1 MSHELISRSA
11 DLRQLQDEG
20 YEVEVRSNHLLI
32 HSVPYLNSRGVVG
45 RGTLVSDL
53 TLAGDVTTAPGNHIA
68 WFVGEHPCQKDGR
81 EIPQIKHTSQTTQ
94 LAQDIVVN
102 HSFSNKPAQ
111 GYANYH
117 QKMTRYIDIVSAPAQ
132 SVDPTATAR
141 TFKPVAASPE
151 QSVFEYLDTA
161 SSRAGILA
169 VSDKLKSSRVAI
181 VGLGGTG
188 SYVLDLVAK
197 TSVREIHL
205 FDADAFL
212 QHNAFRAP
220 SAASLDD
227 LTRGLSKVAY
237 FRALYS
243 RMRRGI
249 VAHEEHVSEENVEV
263 LLGFDFV
270 FLCLDHGSAKKLIG
284 DRLST
289 GAMSFIDVGIG
300 VEMVPESLALWA
312 ICRVTTSTPDKRDHF
327 SKRVSFADNDSDNP
341 YDKNIQVA
349 DLNALNAALAVIK
362 WKKVCG
368 FYQDLEK
375 EHNTTYT
382 TSSNLLTSD
391 DLL

>member
-1 MSHELISRSA
+1 M
-11 DLRQLQDEG
+11 
-20 YEVEVRSNHLLI
+20 
-32 HSVPYLNSRGVVG
+32 
-45 RGTLVSDL
+45 
-53 TLAGDVTTAPGNHIA
+53 
-68 WFVGEHPCQKDGR
+68 GEHPCQKDGR

-94 LAQDIVVN
+94 LAQDIVVH

-132 SVDPTATAR
+132 SVDPTVMAR

-151 QSVFEYLDTA
+151 ESVFEYLDTA
-161 SSRAGILA
+161 SSRAGIFA
-169 VSDKLKSSRVAI
+169 VTDKLKSSRVAI

-197 TSVREIHL
+197 TPVREIHL

-227 LTRGLSKVAY
+227 LTRRPSKVAY

-249 VAHEEHVSEENVEV
+249 FAHEEHISEENVEG

-270 FLCLDHGSAKKLIG
+270 FLCLDNGPAKKLIV
-284 DRLST
+284 DRLNT
-289 GAMSFIDVGIG
+289 GALSFIDVGIG

-312 ICRVTTSTPDKRDHF
+312 ICRVTTSTPNKRDHF
-327 SKRVSFADNDSDNP
+327 SQRVSFADNDSDNP

-362 WKKVCG
+362 WKKLCG

-382 TSSNLLTSD
+382 TCSNLLTSD

>member
-1 MSHELISRSA
+1 
-11 DLRQLQDEG
+11 
-20 YEVEVRSNHLLI
+20 
-32 HSVPYLNSRGVVG
+32 
-45 RGTLVSDL
+45 VSDL
-53 TLAGDVTTAPGNHIA
+53 TLAGDVTTTPGNHVA

-81 EIPQIKHTSQTTQ
+81 EIPQIKHTSQSTQ

-197 TSVREIHL
+197 TPVREIHL

-270 FLCLDHGSAKKLIG
+270 FLCLDNGPAKKLIV

-327 SKRVSFADNDSDNP
+327 SKRVSFADNNGDNP

>member
-20 YEVEVRSNHLLI
+20 YEVEVRSNYLLI
-32 HSVPYLNSRGVVG
+32 HSVPYLNSRGIVD

-53 TLAGDVTTAPGNHIA
+53 TLAGDVTTTPGNHIA
-68 WFVGEHPCQKDGR
+68 WFVGEHPHQKDGR
-81 EIPQIKHTSQTTQ
+81 EIPQIKHASQTTQ
-94 LAQDIVVN
+94 LAQDILVH

-132 SVDPTATAR
+132 SVDPTVMAR

-151 QSVFEYLDTA
+151 ESVFEYLDTA
-161 SSRAGILA
+161 SSRAGICA
-169 VSDKLKSSRVAI
+169 VTDKLKSSRVAI

-197 TSVREIHL
+197 TPVREIHL

-227 LTRGLSKVAY
+227 LTRRPSKVAY

-263 LLGFDFV
+263 LLGLDFV
-270 FLCLDHGSAKKLIG
+270 FLCLDNGPAKKLIV
-284 DRLST
+284 DRLSA

-300 VEMVPESLALWA
+300 VEIVPESLALWA

-327 SKRVSFADNDSDNP
+327 SKRVSFADNNGDNP

-362 WKKVCG
+362 WKKLCG

>member
-53 TLAGDVTTAPGNHIA
+53 TLAGDVTTTPGNHVA

-81 EIPQIKHTSQTTQ
+81 EIPQIKHTSQSTQ

-197 TSVREIHL
+197 TPVREIHL

-237 FRALYS
+237 FRALYA

-270 FLCLDHGSAKKLIG
+270 FLCLDNGPAKKLIV

-327 SKRVSFADNDSDNP
+327 SKRVSFADNNGDNP

>member
-1 MSHELISRSA
+1 
-11 DLRQLQDEG
+11 
-20 YEVEVRSNHLLI
+20 
-32 HSVPYLNSRGVVG
+32 
-45 RGTLVSDL
+45 
-53 TLAGDVTTAPGNHIA
+53 
-68 WFVGEHPCQKDGR
+68 
-81 EIPQIKHTSQTTQ
+81 
-94 LAQDIVVN
+94 
-102 HSFSNKPAQ
+102 
-111 GYANYH
+111 
-117 QKMTRYIDIVSAPAQ
+117 
-132 SVDPTATAR
+132 
-141 TFKPVAASPE
+141 
-151 QSVFEYLDTA
+151 
-161 SSRAGILA
+161 
-169 VSDKLKSSRVAI
+169 
-181 VGLGGTG
+181 
-188 SYVLDLVAK
+188 
-197 TSVREIHL
+197 
-205 FDADAFL
+205 
-212 QHNAFRAP
+212 
-220 SAASLDD
+220 
-227 LTRGLSKVAY
+227 LSKVAY

-270 FLCLDHGSAKKLIG
+270 FLCLDHGPAKKLIV

-327 SKRVSFADNDSDNP
+327 LKRVSFADNDSDNA

-362 WKKVCG
+362 WKKLCG

>member
-1 MSHELISRSA
+1 
-11 DLRQLQDEG
+11 
-20 YEVEVRSNHLLI
+20 
-32 HSVPYLNSRGVVG
+32 
-45 RGTLVSDL
+45 
-53 TLAGDVTTAPGNHIA
+53 
-68 WFVGEHPCQKDGR
+68 VGEHPCQKDGR

-94 LAQDIVVN
+94 LAQDIVVH

-132 SVDPTATAR
+132 SVDPTAMAR

-151 QSVFEYLDTA
+151 ESVFEYLDTA
-161 SSRAGILA
+161 SSRAGICA
-169 VSDKLKSSRVAI
+169 VTDKLKSSRVAI

-197 TSVREIHL
+197 TPVREIHL

-227 LTRGLSKVAY
+227 LTRRPSKVAY

-270 FLCLDHGSAKKLIG
+270 FLCLDHGSAKKLIV

-312 ICRVTTSTPDKRDHF
+312 ICRVTTSTPDKREHF
-327 SKRVSFADNDSDNP
+327 SQRVSFADNDSDNP

-362 WKKVCG
+362 WKKLYG

-391 DLL
+391 ELL

>member
-1 MSHELISRSA
+1 MLHELISRSA
-11 DLRQLQDEG
+11 DLRQLRDEG

-32 HSVPYLNSRGVVG
+32 HSIPYLNSMGVVD

-68 WFVGEHPCQKDGR
+68 WFAGEHPRQKDGR
-81 EIPQIKHTSQTTQ
+81 EIPQIKHASQTTQ
-94 LAQDIVVN
+94 LAQDILVH

-132 SVDPTATAR
+132 SVDPAATAR
-141 TFKPVAASPE
+141 TFKPVAAAPE
-151 QSVFEYLDTA
+151 HCVFEYIDTA
-161 SSRAGILA
+161 SSRAGISA
-169 VSDKLKSSRVAI
+169 IADKLKSSRIAI

-197 TSVREIHL
+197 TPVREIHL
-205 FDADAFL
+205 FDGDTFL

-227 LTRGLSKVAY
+227 LTQRPSKVAY
-237 FRALYS
+237 FQTLYS

-249 VAHEEHVSEENVEV
+249 VAHEEHISESNADA
-263 LLGFDFV
+263 LLAFDFV
-270 FLCLDHGSAKKLIG
+270 FLCLDHGPAKKLIV

-289 GAMSFIDVGIG
+289 GAISFIDVGIG
-300 VEMVPESLALWA
+300 VEMVPESLELWA
-312 ICRVTTSTPDKRDHF
+312 ICRVTVSTPAKREHF
-327 SKRVSFADNDSDNP
+327 SQRVSFSDNESDNA

-362 WKKVCG
+362 WKKLCG

-391 DLL
+391 DLP